1 MTQFASPVL
10 HSLLDT
16 DAYKLHMQQA
26 VFHHYYDVHVAAEF
40 RCRGDDLLGIYADAI
55 REQVQA
61 MQHLRLQDD
70 EYQWLSALPFFK
82 ADYLNWLR
90 EFRFNPEQVTVSNDN
105 GKLDIRLSGPW
116 REVILWEVPLLA
128 VISEMVHRYR
138 SPQADVAQALDT
150 LESKL
155 VDFSALTAGLDMSRF
170 HLMDFGTRR
179 RFSREVQETI
189 VKRLQQESWFVGTSN
204 YDLARRLSLTPM
216 GTQAHE
222 WFQAHQQISP
232 DLANSQRAALAAWLE
247 EYPDQLGIALTDCI
261 TMDAF
266 LRDFG
271 PEFAT
276 RYQGLRHD
284 SGDPVEWGEKAIAH
298 YQKLVEI
305 VHSYDCR
312 ICAQLHQSDS
322 NMLAMLKYVP
332 GVLTK
337 KISMEELRPLLNAEV
352 APYISKLSTRKIHKI
367 INGFGEAAVLAVKAG
382 FDMVQVHGDRMCGSF
397 SSTIFNHRTDE
408 YGGSAENRARF
419 AVEAVKA
426 IRSRLP
432 EIPIDYKLAVRQED
446 PHYGNAG
453 VVESE
458 LGIFVPLL
466 TDAGVTSFHVTLAN
480 HSSLEDTIPPA
491 KHPYFKEQGCFLKFC
506 DEVRQYTDKPITG
519 VGGLNQPDFVEQ
531 QLASGRITCA
541 AMSRQLLADPEWPNK
556 VASGQIKEIHRC
568 VRCNKKCLGGLQQH
582 QGTHCIYEKV

>member
-55 REQVQA
+55 REQIQA

-155 VDFSALTAGLDMSRF
+155 VDFSALTAGLDMSRL

-271 PEFAT
+271 VEFAS

-298 YQKLVEI
+298 YEKLGIDPQSKTLVFSDNLDLRKAVELYRHFSSRVQLSFGIGTRLTCDIPQVKPLNIVIKLVECNGKP
-305 VHSYDCR
+305 V
-312 ICAQLHQSDS
+312 AKLSDS
-322 NMLAMLKYVP
+322 P
-332 GVLTK
+332 GKTICHDKAFVRALRKAFDLPHIK
-337 KISMEELRPLLNAEV
+337 K
-352 APYISKLSTRKIHKI
+352 
-367 INGFGEAAVLAVKAG
+367 
-382 FDMVQVHGDRMCGSF
+382 
-397 SSTIFNHRTDE
+397 
-408 YGGSAENRARF
+408 
-419 AVEAVKA
+419 
-426 IRSRLP
+426 
-432 EIPIDYKLAVRQED
+432 
-446 PHYGNAG
+446 
-453 VVESE
+453 
-458 LGIFVPLL
+458 
-466 TDAGVTSFHVTLAN
+466 
-480 HSSLEDTIPPA
+480 
-491 KHPYFKEQGCFLKFC
+491 
-506 DEVRQYTDKPITG
+506 
-519 VGGLNQPDFVEQ
+519 
-531 QLASGRITCA
+531 AS
-541 AMSRQLLADPEWPNK
+541 
-556 VASGQIKEIHRC
+556 
-568 VRCNKKCLGGLQQH
+568 
-582 QGTHCIYEKV
+582 